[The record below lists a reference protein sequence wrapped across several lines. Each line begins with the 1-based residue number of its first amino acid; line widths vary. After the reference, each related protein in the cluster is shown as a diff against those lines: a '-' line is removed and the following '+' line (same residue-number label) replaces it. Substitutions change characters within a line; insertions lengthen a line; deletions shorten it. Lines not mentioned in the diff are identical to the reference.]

1 MTKVKEERQTLR
13 NRDNKVL
20 KKELAELETVLQKT
34 RVNVAFGQL
43 KMTSLIAKRRKQI
56 ARIKTI
62 LREKEASHA

>member
-1 MTKVKEERQTLR
+1 MTKAKEERQTLR
-13 NRDNKVL
+13 NKDSKIL
-20 KKELAELETVLQKT
+20 KKELAESEAVLQKT
-34 RVNVAFGQL
+34 KVNVAFGRL